1 MAVINHT
8 LEEIIQFFDS
18 VGVCEPGIT
27 ISKDLGFYAKP
38 IDEQIAAARE
48 AGQTEIAVWLRNV
61 KKTEAYVR
69 FNGKEITMTNK
80 YQVFNPITGLHTEYE
95 SEEVARVAM
104 TEIANQLLAKYKIS
118 LVQTITNENGDS
130 AWVSV
135 ELAEPLTVS

>member
-48 AGQTEIAVWLRNV
+48 AGQTEIAV
-61 KKTEAYVR
+61 
-69 FNGKEITMTNK
+69 
-80 YQVFNPITGLHTEYE
+80 
-95 SEEVARVAM
+95 
-104 TEIANQLLAKYKIS
+104 
-118 LVQTITNENGDS
+118 
-130 AWVSV
+130 
-135 ELAEPLTVS
+135 